1 MDVISRTITAMDC
14 MEVSEFR
21 NVVFILYN
29 HKFLKKLFPMVDQK
43 KRFFF
48 FFWKMFIS
56 CVKPTG
62 RSERFLLNIFNY
74 SNFAIS

>member
-43 KRFFF
+43 KDFFF
-48 FFWKMFIS
+48 FLENVHFMCETNW
-56 CVKPTG
+56 
-62 RSERFLLNIFNY
+62 
-74 SNFAIS
+74 